1 MTENCNERTIASL
14 YEETLNDYNELMND
28 FRSIEKK
35 IEQKAKEIFNKD
47 GKASVE
53 LLDTTGSIG
62 CSIQLPQFEFVLEQ
76 INIFADAM
84 EQSYDEM
91 DVEVDEDGLF
101 MCWELK
107 TKQN

>member
-1 MTENCNERTIASL
+1 MTGNDNERTIASL
-14 YEETLNDYNELMND
+14 YKETLNDYEELLKG

-35 IEQKAKEIFNKD
+35 IEQKAKEIFNHD

-53 LLDTTGSIG
+53 LLDTGDIG
-62 CSIQLPQFEFVLEQ
+62 CSIQLPRIKHSLEQ

-84 EQSYDEM
+84 EQPYDEM